1 MGRPIK
7 IELDAETTAA
17 ERGLGNTADA
27 LDDVSDALDNVD
39 KATRD
44 TDRGLDDIAD
54 ASRDAE
60 RGLKDV
66 EDAADDAARVLDRD
80 LTKALKDAEDQA
92 ERTGKRVGDDSERG
106 FRRASDA
113 TDEFKDEARQNFGEV
128 ASSFTGD
135 MDSAADLVQG
145 TLGGL
150 AGSLAGPAGAL
161 AGVGAGVF
169 GAWYASAQE
178 NAEKTE
184 QRVQEMFDDLVESG
198 AEYLSKDFL
207 AQRLQDIYKNTEDA
221 VVSWERLEEIV
232 RYTGATEQEVALAFA
247 GDANARVALTER
259 IREKQ
264 RETGEDAKRLDLE
277 HSQTFRDAEARFE
290 SYLGD
295 LERQDD
301 ELLKATDMVNGYRAA
316 VYSLPDEQ
324 VTDIRTKMNAGDVKG
339 VQAALDDLS
348 DDQRVQIVP
357 FLAVE
362 AAQAAVNR
370 AFRSIVPPTVTP
382 TLGPFRQRAV

>member
-17 ERGLGNTADA
+17 ERNLSSTADA
-27 LDDVSDALDNVD
+27 LDDVSDALDDVD

-66 EDAADDAARVLDRD
+66 EDAADDTARVLDRD
-80 LTKALKDAEDQA
+80 LTKALKDVEDQA

-106 FRRASDA
+106 FRRAGDSV
-113 TDEFKDEARQNFGEV
+113 DEFKDEARQNFGEV
-128 ASSFTGD
+128 ASSFSGE

-150 AGSLAGPAGAL
+150 AGSLGGPIGVLAGA
-161 AGVGAGVF
+161 GAAIF
-169 GAWYASAQE
+169 GTWYASAQE

-184 QRVQEMFDDLVESG
+184 ARVQEMFDDLIESG
-198 AEYLSKDFL
+198 ANYLSKDFL

-232 RYTGATEQEVALAFA
+232 RYTGSTEQEVALAFA
-247 GDANARVALTER
+247 GDADARVALTER
-259 IREKQ
+259 IRQKQ
-264 RETGEDAKRLDLE
+264 QETADDAKRLDLE
-277 HSQTFRDAEARFE
+277 HSQTFKDAEARFE

-316 VYSLPDEQ
+316 IENLPSEKTIE
-324 VTDIRTKMNAGDVKG
+324 VTDRGTVVVTQQKIDSITGTTVDVA
-339 VQAALDDLS
+339 VEYVANTAEL
-348 DDQRVQIVP
+348 QRVVNAAAREIVRP
-357 FLAVE
+357 TISYTPSIGYV
-362 AAQAAVNR
+362 
-370 AFRSIVPPTVTP
+370 RSP
-382 TLGPFRQRAV
+382 